1 MRLSIERATLVDG
14 ELSVEARIRGK
25 EICRVYMVYGKE
37 YRFECTC
44 RDNELCREAEKYLR
58 KMYGME

>member
-44 RDNELCREAEKYLR
+44 ENRELCKEAEARLK